1 LVKNEQLKSFKKFG
15 KLRKN
20 WKMMMVF
27 DDEITFPGYA
37 SCSDIVVIF
46 HDVDELF
53 YPKPSVTYGGAGE

>member
-1 LVKNEQLKSFKKFG
+1 
-15 KLRKN
+15 
-20 WKMMMVF
+20 MMVF

-53 YPKPSVTYGGAGE
+53 YSKPSVTYGGAGE